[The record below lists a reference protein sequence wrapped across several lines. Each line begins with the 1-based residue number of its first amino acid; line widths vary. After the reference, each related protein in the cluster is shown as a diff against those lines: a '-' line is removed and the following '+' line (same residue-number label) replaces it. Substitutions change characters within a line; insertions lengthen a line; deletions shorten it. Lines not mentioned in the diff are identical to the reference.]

1 MVNPSALQILGIS
14 AVLIYV
20 FVLRLGL
27 HKVREGHVGV
37 YYRGGALMRAVAEP
51 GFHTQIPLLT
61 SMAEIQ
67 VTVQTD
73 AVKDIP
79 CGTSGGVMVDFE
91 KVEVVNRLRK
101 THVLDTIR
109 NYTVNYD
116 TTWIFD
122 KIHHEINQFCSKHT
136 LHEVYISL
144 FDTLDEHL
152 AAALQLDCDVWAP
165 GIEIIS
171 VRVTK
176 PRIPTQIRQN
186 FEKMEAEKTKL
197 LIAMETQRVV
207 EKEAETERKKSTI
220 EAQMLSDVSRIN
232 MDKELAEKD
241 VRRRIASIEDEIHLG
256 REKAYADAVYYAHMK
271 EAESNDRLLTDNFLE
286 YSRILSMGNTSKVY
300 FGEKLPGVFVDSGP
314 GNG

>member
-1 MVNPSALQILGIS
+1 MVNPTVLQTLGVS

-20 FVLRLGL
+20 CVVPLGL

-37 YYRGGALMRAVAEP
+37 YYRGGALMGSVSEP
-51 GFHTQIPLLT
+51 GFHTKIPLLT
-61 SMAEIQ
+61 SMSEIQ

-176 PRIPTQIRQN
+176 PRIPSQIRQN

-207 EKEAETERKKSTI
+207 EKEAETERKRSTI

-241 VRRRIASIEDEIHLG
+241 VRRRIAAIEDEIHLG
-256 REKAYADAVYYAHMK
+256 REKAYADAVYYAHIK
-271 EAESNDRLLTDNFLE
+271 EADSNDRLLTDSFLE

-300 FGEKLPGVFVDSGP
+300 FGEKLPGVFVDG
-314 GNG
+314 G

>member
-1 MVNPSALQILGIS
+1 MGSVS
-14 AVLIYV
+14 
-20 FVLRLGL
+20 
-27 HKVREGHVGV
+27 
-37 YYRGGALMRAVAEP
+37 EP

-73 AVKDIP
+73 AVKNIP
-79 CGTSGGVMVDFE
+79 CGTSGGVLVDFE

-176 PRIPTQIRQN
+176 PRIPEQIRGN

-197 LIAMETQRVV
+197 LIAMETQKVV

-232 MDKELAEKD
+232 MEKELAEKD
-241 VRRRIASIEDEIHLG
+241 VRRRIAAIEDEIHLG
-256 REKAYADAVYYAHMK
+256 REKAYADAVYYAHIK
-271 EAESNDRLLTDNFLE
+271 EADSNDRLLTDNFLE

-300 FGEKLPGVFVDSGP
+300 FGEKLPGVFVDSGA
-314 GNG
+314 GG